1 MQESQEKSTKIPQID
16 GHAESSEDDDDLS
29 GDGDTLESD
38 SDLDTDEEEALD
50 DVGIEMEPP
59 CSADDISDEEAAEV
73 FDTENVVVCQYE
85 KITRSRNKW
94 KFVLKVRVQYFQINC
109 DVVAILKVVLS
120 IRMEL

>member
-1 MQESQEKSTKIPQID
+1 M
-16 GHAESSEDDDDLS
+16 
-29 GDGDTLESD
+29 
-38 SDLDTDEEEALD
+38 
-50 DVGIEMEPP
+50 
-59 CSADDISDEEAAEV
+59 

>member
-1 MQESQEKSTKIPQID
+1 M
-16 GHAESSEDDDDLS
+16 S

-94 KFVLKVRVQYFQINC
+94 KFVLKVTVQYFQINC